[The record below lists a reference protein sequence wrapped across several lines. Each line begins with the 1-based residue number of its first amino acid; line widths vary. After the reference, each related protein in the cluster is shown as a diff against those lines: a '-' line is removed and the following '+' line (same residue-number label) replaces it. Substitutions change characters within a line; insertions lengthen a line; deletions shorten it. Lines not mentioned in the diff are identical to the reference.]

1 MTDVAITA
9 MYGLPKVPVALL
21 VGLVLSQVREDQQQK
36 PNGQGQGGMTVL
48 GASGD
53 LSASQADAADAVLQ
67 SAVKKAALRF
77 VPLLTVAYLFNYLDR
92 TSLSVAALTM
102 NQQLGL
108 TPSQFGLAAGIFFL
122 GYSVFEIP
130 SNLLLYKVGARRWI
144 ARIMISWGLVSAGMA
159 FVVGPNSFYG
169 LRLLL
174 GIMEAGFFP
183 GVTFFLAA
191 WFPTQFRTR
200 MLAWFLVGI
209 PLSSLIGTPVCS
221 MLLQMDGIWGLHG
234 WQWMF
239 LLVSLP
245 CVPLGI
251 LTLTLLADRP
261 QTASFLTKEER
272 DTLDGVLACEVRERP
287 HSSLWGAL
295 KDARV
300 LICAAIQFGF
310 TLGSYGIGIW
320 LPLMLKEYHLS
331 NIAVGWVTAI
341 PYLFA
346 SVGMILWARYVDHKG
361 RRIANLALACL
372 LGGIGLLAPI
382 LSNSLVSA
390 VIGFSLALIG
400 VTAARAIFWT
410 IPTRF
415 LTGVAAA
422 GGLAF
427 INSVA
432 TTGGFFGPYMMG
444 WLKEFSGSYVVGLLA
459 VAAII
464 FASTLASL
472 SLKLFISRA

>member
-1 MTDVAITA
+1 
-9 MYGLPKVPVALL
+9 
-21 VGLVLSQVREDQQQK
+21 
-36 PNGQGQGGMTVL
+36 MTVL
-48 GASGD
+48 QQGTPRD
-53 LSASQADAADAVLQ
+53 LGVSQADAADAVLQ

-77 VPLLTVAYLFNYLDR
+77 VPLLTIAYLFNYLDR

-122 GYSVFEIP
+122 SYSTFEIP

-144 ARIMISWGLVSAGMA
+144 ARIMISWGLVSAAMA
-159 FVVGPNSFYG
+159 FVVGPNSFYA
-169 LRLLL
+169 LRFLL
-174 GIMEAGFFP
+174 GVMEAGFFP

-191 WFPTQFRTR
+191 WFPTQYRTR

-221 MLLQMDGIWGLHG
+221 MLLQMDGIWGFHG

-239 LLVSLP
+239 FLVSLP
-245 CVPLGI
+245 CLPLGI
-251 LTLTLLADRP
+251 LTLILLADRP
-261 QTASFLTKEER
+261 QTASWLTKEER
-272 DTLDGVLACEVRERP
+272 DTLEGVLASEVRERP
-287 HSSLWGAL
+287 QSSLWAAL

-346 SVGMILWARYVDHKG
+346 SVGMILWARYVDEKG
-361 RRIANLALACL
+361 RRIANLAIACA

-382 LSNSLVSA
+382 LSNSLISA
-390 VIGFSLALIG
+390 VIGFSVALIG

-464 FASTLASL
+464 FASTIASL
-472 SLKLFISRA
+472 SLKLFISRE

>member
-1 MTDVAITA
+1 MTRLRQGVA
-9 MYGLPKVPVALL
+9 
-21 VGLVLSQVREDQQQK
+21 DD
-36 PNGQGQGGMTVL
+36 L
-48 GASGD
+48 GAPETGSEN
-53 LSASQADAADAVLQ
+53 AVLH
-67 SAVKKAALRF
+67 SAVQKAALRF
-77 VPLLTVAYLFNYLDR
+77 VPLLTIAYLFNYLDR
-92 TSLSVAALTM
+92 TSLGFAALTM

-108 TPSQFGLAAGIFFL
+108 TASQFGLAAGVFFL
-122 GYSVFEIP
+122 GYSLFEIP
-130 SNLLLYKVGARRWI
+130 SNLMLYRFGARRWL
-144 ARIMISWGLVSAGMA
+144 ARIMISWGLVSAATA

-191 WFPTQFRTR
+191 WFPTQYRTR

-209 PLSSLIGTPVCS
+209 PLSSLVGSPVCG
-221 MLLQMDGIWGLHG
+221 MLLQMDGIWGLAG
-234 WQWMF
+234 WQWLF

-245 CVPLGI
+245 CVPLGF
-251 LTLTLLADRP
+251 LTLKLLADRP
-261 QTASFLTKEER
+261 QAASWLTAAER
-272 DTLDGVLACEVRERP
+272 DALDGVLASEVRERSP
-287 HSSLWGAL
+287 TSLWAAL
-295 KDARV
+295 KDSRV

-331 NIAVGWVTAI
+331 NLTIGWTTAI

-346 SVGMILWARYVDHKG
+346 SVGMILWARYVDQKG
-361 RRIANLALACL
+361 RRIINLAVACL
-372 LGGIGLLAPI
+372 LGALGLLAPVV
-382 LSNSLVSA
+382 SGSLTFA

-427 INSVA
+427 INSIA
-432 TTGGFFGPYMMG
+432 TVGGFVGPSMMG
-444 WLKEFSGSYVVGLLA
+444 WLKDSSGSYVVGLLA
-459 VAAII
+459 VAAIML
-464 FASTLASL
+464 ASTAASM
-472 SLKLFISRA
+472 SLKLFITRE

>member
-1 MTDVAITA
+1 
-9 MYGLPKVPVALL
+9 
-21 VGLVLSQVREDQQQK
+21 
-36 PNGQGQGGMTVL
+36 MTVL

-53 LSASQADAADAVLQ
+53 VGASQADAANAVLQ

-144 ARIMISWGLVSAGMA
+144 ARIMISWGLVSACMA

-221 MLLQMDGIWGLHG
+221 LLLGMDGIWGFAG

-239 LLVSLP
+239 FLVSLP

-251 LTLTLLADRP
+251 VTLVLLADRP
-261 QTASFLTKEER
+261 QAATWLTAQER
-272 DTLDGVLACEVRERP
+272 DVLDGVLASEVRERP
-287 HSSLWGAL
+287 HSSLLAAL
-295 KDARV
+295 LDPRV

-320 LPLMLKEYHLS
+320 LPLMLREFHLS
-331 NIAVGWVTAI
+331 NTEIGWIAAI

-346 SVGMILWARYVDHKG
+346 TVGMILWARYVDQKG
-361 RRIANLALACL
+361 RRVVNLAITCL
-372 LGGIGLLAPI
+372 LGGVGLLLPI

-390 VIGFSLALIG
+390 VIGFSLALVG
-400 VTAARAIFWT
+400 VTAARAIFWA

-432 TTGGFFGPYMMG
+432 TTGGFLGPSMMG
-444 WLKEFSGSYVVGLLA
+444 WLKDFSGSYVVGLSA
-459 VAAII
+459 VAAIML
-464 FASTLASL
+464 AATLASM
-472 SLKLFISRA
+472 SLKLFISKE

>member
-1 MTDVAITA
+1 MVGVSEGVPGGVSDSSISTVQAAEAA
-9 MYGLPKVPVALL
+9 MH
-21 VGLVLSQVREDQQQK
+21 R
-36 PNGQGQGGMTVL
+36 
-48 GASGD
+48 
-53 LSASQADAADAVLQ
+53 AVQ
-67 SAVKKAALRF
+67 KAALRF
-77 VPLLTVAYLFNYLDR
+77 VPLLTIAYLFNYLDR

-122 GYSVFEIP
+122 SYSTFEIP
-130 SNLLLYKVGARRWI
+130 SNLLLYRVGARRWI
-144 ARIMISWGLVSAGMA
+144 ARIMISWGLVSAAMV
-159 FVVGPNSFYG
+159 FVTGPNSFYG
-169 LRLLL
+169 LRFLL
-174 GIMEAGFFP
+174 GLMEAGFFP

-191 WFPTQFRTR
+191 WFPTQYRTR

-251 LTLTLLADRP
+251 FTLLLLADRP
-261 QTASFLTKEER
+261 QTAHWLTNEER
-272 DTLDGVLACEVRERP
+272 NALNGVLASEVRERP
-287 HSSLWGAL
+287 HSSFWAAL

-300 LICAAIQFGF
+300 LICTAIQFGF
-310 TLGSYGIGIW
+310 TLGSYGIGVW
-320 LPLMLKEYHLS
+320 LPLMLKEYQLT
-331 NIAVGWVTAI
+331 NAAIGWIAAI

-346 SVGMILWARYVDHKG
+346 TVGMILWARWVDYQG
-361 RRIANLALACL
+361 RRIANLAVACT
-372 LGGIGLLAPI
+372 LGAAGLLLPI
-382 LSNSLVSA
+382 VSNSLTSA

-427 INSVA
+427 INSIA
-432 TTGGFFGPYMMG
+432 TTGGFFGPSMMG
-444 WLKEFSGSYVVGLLA
+444 VLKQYSGSYVVGLLA
-459 VAAII
+459 VAAVI
-464 FASTLASL
+464 FASTIASL
-472 SLKLFISRA
+472 SLKLFISRE

>member
-1 MTDVAITA
+1 MTI
-9 MYGLPKVPVALL
+9 L
-21 VGLVLSQVREDQQQK
+21 R
-36 PNGQGQGGMTVL
+36 QG
-48 GASGD
+48 SPGD
-53 LSASQADAADAVLQ
+53 LGVSQADAADAVLQ

-77 VPLLTVAYLFNYLDR
+77 VPLLTIAYLFNYLDR
-92 TSLSVAALTM
+92 TSLGVAALTM
-102 NQQLGL
+102 KGQLGL
-108 TPSQFGLAAGIFFL
+108 TASQFGFAAGIFFL

-130 SNLLLYKVGARRWI
+130 SNLLLYKVGARRWL
-144 ARIMISWGLVSAGMA
+144 ARIMVSWGLVSAATA

-169 LRLLL
+169 LRFLL
-174 GIMEAGFFP
+174 GVMEAGFFP

-191 WFPTQFRTR
+191 WFPAQYRTR

-209 PLSSLIGTPVCS
+209 PLSSLIGTPVCTQ
-221 MLLQMDGIWGLHG
+221 LLRMDGIWGFAG

-251 LTLTLLADRP
+251 LTLFLLADRP
-261 QTASFLTKEER
+261 QTASWLTKDER
-272 DTLDGVLACEVRERP
+272 DTLDGVLASEVRERP
-287 HSSLWGAL
+287 HSSLLAAL

-300 LICAAIQFGF
+300 LICTAVQFGF

-320 LPLMLKEYHLS
+320 LPLMLREYRLS
-331 NIAVGWVTAI
+331 NVEIGWIAAI

-346 SVGMILWARYVDHKG
+346 TVGMILWARYVDYKG
-361 RRIANLALACL
+361 RRVANLAITCL
-372 LGGIGLLAPI
+372 LGGVGLLLPI
-382 LSNSLVSA
+382 LSNSLVPA
-390 VIGFSLALIG
+390 VIGFSLALTG

-427 INSVA
+427 INSIA
-432 TTGGFFGPYMMG
+432 TVGGFVGPTMMG
-444 WLKEFSGSYVVGLLA
+444 WLKDFSGSYVVGLLA
-459 VAAII
+459 VAAIMVV
-464 FASTLASL
+464 ATLASM
-472 SLKLFISRA
+472 SLKLFITRE